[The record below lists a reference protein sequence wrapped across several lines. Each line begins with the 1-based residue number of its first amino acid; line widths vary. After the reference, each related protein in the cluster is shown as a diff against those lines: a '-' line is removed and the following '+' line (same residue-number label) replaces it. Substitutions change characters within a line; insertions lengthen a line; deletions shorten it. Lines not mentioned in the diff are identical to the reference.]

1 MVSDAAHEPVLSQ
14 MKPRLRRC
22 GLLLLTVWLRDFACS
37 LQASSLSTAL
47 IGQKGRAHARMQL
60 VDARKHE
67 DATHRALGID
77 ELVTRLGVM
86 AVTHRGRRDH
96 FDPKQIDKC
105 VARNASEVEWR
116 YAASRAAKNYG
127 EDVSFLRSMDESV
140 EVSLSRAERGLT
152 LEIDELAQLRQV
164 GIDLEHLCVAIDVS
178 SPSALDRLRP
188 PEDLVSAA
196 RFSPLPE
203 ALREVDGEWQLSEL
217 LFPELA
223 KARAGERSAFARVE
237 RVKKGG
243 DFFEFD
249 GRFVVAVKRG
259 QQPKGALVHGASR
272 TGQTLYVEP
281 PEVAEATNAWKA
293 ASSKA
298 KVAETAVLVSLSNAV
313 RDGAWALHR
322 CLDLAADFDA
332 VNARARLGGEGW
344 RAPEISEQTGVVR
357 VGNLRHALLAL
368 DQGNE
373 TIGND
378 VRLDADKRCLVIS
391 GANAGGKTVL
401 LKSVGLA
408 AFLVKLGAPLPADA
422 PCEVAFFDTVLAHVG
437 DAQELGLA
445 STYVGHLRL
454 VDSALRSAN
463 SGSLVLLDELG
474 SGTDPEPGSAL
485 GAAVLEGL
493 VERGALVVA
502 TTHHGPLKQLALT
515 RHDFDIAAMTDGFR
529 CEYGVSGESRAID
542 AARAVPLPPDIID
555 RAQSF
560 LGNERLRID
569 DLAAQL
575 EDARRRALNAEAEAR
590 AAQVKAQQALSE
602 AVDAKLRADK
612 AAQKARADAA
622 RVYERRLSELKR
634 SQIDKEAIDAEAT
647 RARGEAQQATARSR
661 GLEPLVAIPP
671 VGTRI
676 VVLKDGVGYRK
687 TGIVSSHAGAKAV
700 KVNLDGFDDALIKP
714 LKLKPQDLAL
724 ADESA
729 QLELSSTRKRA
740 PSKSLSRRA
749 AAALSDQAANDIVTT
764 TQVGPT
770 VQMRTQRNTLDLRGR
785 TLEDAQI
792 ESDNFLYRV
801 KGAGFPSA
809 FLLHGHGTGVLKR
822 GLRTWLKSHP
832 IARRANA
839 AKEDDGG
846 DAFTEVQF

>member
-1 MVSDAAHEPVLSQ
+1 MALTPLWLQPCGVLFLAGWLSDSAWS
-14 MKPRLRRC
+14 LRP
-22 GLLLLTVWLRDFACS
+22 
-37 LQASSLSTAL
+37 SSSSPAL
-47 IGQKGRAHARMQL
+47 IGQRSQRQANLHL

-67 DATHRALGID
+67 EATHRALGID

-96 FDPKQIDKC
+96 FDPKRIDKC

-116 YAASRAAKNYG
+116 YAASRAAKSYG

-152 LEIDELAQLRQV
+152 LEIDELVQLRQV
-164 GIDLEHLCVAIDVS
+164 GIDLERLCAAINVS

-188 PEDLVSAA
+188 TENLVSTAC
-196 RFSPLPE
+196 FSPLPE
-203 ALREVDGEWQLSEL
+203 ALREVDGEWQLSES

-223 KARAGERSAFARVE
+223 KARAEERSAFARVQ

-243 DFFEFD
+243 EFFEYE

-281 PEVAEATNAWKA
+281 AEVAEATNAWKA
-293 ASSKA
+293 ARSKA
-298 KVAETAVLVSLSNAV
+298 KVAETAVLVELSNAV

-344 RAPEISEQTGVVR
+344 RAPEVSAQPGVVR
-357 VGNLRHALLAL
+357 ATNLRHALLAL

-373 TIGND
+373 SVGND
-378 VRLDADKRCLVIS
+378 VQLDANKRCLVIS

-408 AFLVKLGAPLPADA
+408 AFLVKLGAPMPADA

-437 DAQELGLA
+437 DAQELGSA

-454 VDSALRSAN
+454 VDSALRSAT
-463 SGSLVLLDELG
+463 SASLILLDELG

-502 TTHHGPLKQLALT
+502 TTHHGPLKQLAIT
-515 RHDFDIAAMTDGFR
+515 RPDFDIAAMADGFR

-542 AARAVPLPPDIID
+542 AARNVPLPSDIID
-555 RAQSF
+555 SAQRF

-575 EDARRRALNAEAEAR
+575 EDARRRALSAEAEAR
-590 AAQVKAQQALSE
+590 AAQVEARQAQSE
-602 AVDAKLRADK
+602 AVEAKLRADK

-622 RVYERRLSELKR
+622 RIYERRLSELKR
-634 SQIDKEAIDAEAT
+634 DQLDKEAIDAEAK
-647 RARGEAQQATARSR
+647 RARGEAQHATARSR
-661 GLEPLVAIPP
+661 GLEPLDAIPP

-676 VVLKDGVGYRK
+676 IVLKDGIGYRK

-724 ADESA
+724 ADDSA
-729 QLELSSTRKRA
+729 GLALSSSTRKQA
-740 PSKSLSRRA
+740 PNKMLSRRA
-749 AAALSDQAANDIVTT
+749 AAALTDKAADDVATT

-832 IARRANA
+832 IVRRANA